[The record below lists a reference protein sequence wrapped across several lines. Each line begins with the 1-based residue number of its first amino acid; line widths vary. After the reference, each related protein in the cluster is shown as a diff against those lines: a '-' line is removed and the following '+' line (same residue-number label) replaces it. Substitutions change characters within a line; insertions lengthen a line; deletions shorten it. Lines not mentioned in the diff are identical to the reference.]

1 MVGVP
6 ISPAQVAKLKN
17 EKKAKEREKREIE
30 SNNRRHLANVRVVQ
44 KNLVYVIGLPNNLAS
59 DDVSTLRSH
68 DYFGQF
74 GRINKIV
81 INRRQNGSGGSSTT
95 SNPQHPSVGVYVTYA
110 TKEEATRAINAV
122 DGSLLDG
129 RVLRATF
136 GTTKYCSYYLRNI
149 PCQNPGCM
157 YLHEPGEEAD
167 SFTKEDLAANRAEL
181 RDVPREAFDH
191 DDDYPAGR
199 AINQS
204 PNTHQVGG
212 RATASA
218 AVSVSSLPGFQNN
231 RPQSVVTTAA
241 AAVPQAQLSMAATNA
256 ATRLRKASELSGL
269 RPRSVEPHG
278 NDGDGGSGSA
288 LPATASWATR
298 AMSKKSTNEPPEP
311 KPRRSDTGGT
321 MTLRMIPSSRNKAAC
336 ASTTTTKP
344 SGAAA
349 VAPAVVATAASG
361 SNISPTILSASSVST
376 RERPKTA
383 TAATVAAT
391 SDAAATLASG
401 AGIQHHPT
409 LQQLSRERKQQQRH
423 QTRAQQKQAR
433 QVYAEDIDADGDT
446 ETDIDVD
453 SETDRKRNSAAS
465 KAASKAI
472 AVAAAAA
479 SATSVSA
486 SNVPAEKSSQPQQR
500 EIEPVAAAITV
511 QEVDATAAEALAP
524 SLNTDAVPELPVIE
538 VSTEPTQ
545 QPQTIMPVTTEYDQ
559 GDTGVSEGY
568 VLQTE
573 SQEQSTAAYDAIQAA
588 NHTSS
593 ALSFQSITDSL
604 FAQLNAKV
612 STPPTSNLPVFSG
625 AGGSSSSSAAVFDG
639 HVGGIRNPAGY
650 PVSSVD
656 PLLFPPM
663 GMSSN
668 DVSSAGYGR
677 MDSGPQFSVF
687 GSQSNTQWG
696 RLGMVPGGYA
706 PTSLSSVLAG
716 PPALG
721 PPPMGSLGEAPPST
735 GGLGAFSRQR
745 SRWDFVHADE
755 ASAQAELQSV
765 LGRGPGDKSAHLQQQ
780 QHGPP
785 AGSFMSSR
793 DLGMFSTPI
802 QTDYS
807 GRQWSGSGQQSDG
820 YAVPHPP
827 PGFGGRQRSD
837 LMRAAESSAL
847 PMLGSGTPP
856 GGVIGGGSNTLLSRL
871 MGQTSGGLDVSGASG
886 ESGLPASHYPMAQS
900 QQYHGYQDPAIL
912 SSYAAPPASM
922 NSMQAMAS
930 NASMGN
936 MQQATIQQQQQARG
950 RGDPNVLSSLLARL
964 HLGQGE
970 GASPLAAMGSQAGPA
985 SMSFMSQPM
994 GHRGSI
1000 GSGSMAPPGIEPMGV
1015 AGSPVYNSALGQT
1028 RMQQQQPQMAM
1039 GRSVMPLG
1047 LNTNAGGGGFADP
1060 AIMHMGRVNVS
1071 SGPTSPVGLPPGI
1084 LSPQSADSAG
1094 GSAGGYVGQMQP
1106 MMVSRSAN
1114 SSGRSRFLNHF
1125 SPDGVPSNA
1134 SQQQQQQQQPIQPSG
1149 SIENNAQSPVDE
1161 KSESEVEAGNN
1172 NMVNGVPPG
1181 LPTTGLFGEL
1191 LRRAKLEAAAVSGG
1205 GNVTTSAPLPAS
1217 GSTYVS
1223 GKMMLSDIER
1233 KLDAARREAR
1243 DLQAQ
1248 LSTVI
1253 GQNQSAMWALANG
1266 STSPAG
1272 GMDKATGFGFSAA
1285 GSVATDAVDEQELI
1299 SRFPEI
1305 EYICGQPPR
1314 RPEGATFY
1322 YARKEVRVQRS
1333 LLSELICETWITQ
1346 EIQYYV
1352 YMLTLLGFEASRLM
1366 LLHLQLHFENKPGIP
1381 LPKIDKTF
1389 IGQFFRALRNR
1400 SQATNARRGRV
1411 RQDVLYTLR
1420 IYESTYSDLGFHAS
1434 GCTKTMTQ
1442 FINYMVNEYK
1452 SLIELHAT
1460 KRMGTPAAVVEVLKH
1475 HPSGLLDVGGIALAL
1490 LETFRTRRLYVE
1502 RIASLKNLKDKE
1514 AVPGRTYFN
1523 NMIMTDGVGA
1533 SISTFRWVR
1542 KTLRKP
1548 TSEAPTAAPG
1558 PSIAALKSVS
1568 QRKRKALKDLESS
1581 SVVPSSSARSAEAPA
1596 SVASSTSVPPIPM
1609 PPAITCPEFAPTPTT
1624 YPAIAPMP
1632 APTTYPVVAP
1642 VPAPLSSTPL
1652 SSKPSTVLPSRA
1664 GGKRKHTPEPASNA
1678 GYKHV
1683 SARVQSPAPVRT
1695 PGPEPHPPVS
1705 TTEPEPISIID
1716 PPDNQVVTSQETIEA
1731 TLATAADGLD
1741 DALAALDEWNAKCH
1755 AYLAKREAAA
1765 RKAKTFDRAEYYAE
1779 QKRNAIYDR
1788 EREGVTIAYEMA
1800 IRAAEAAAGPELT
1813 RTEAQA
1819 ADLEAARK
1827 AAMETALRDLDIAHS
1842 IAIDEVDAAQRK
1854 NAATRAAI
1862 HDPSHVHIGGD
1873 PGSYSISAKQ
1883 YHADSGS
1890 TWRAAE
1896 MNRLSD
1902 RFDLWEWMSRIP
1914 SSKTASSENDARTAS
1929 VLVRNGCLQPLYR
1942 HAHDDPGAHYTL
1954 ERAYE
1959 QKRSAIAKCCN
1970 KVMAGC
1976 TRENTTIDM
1985 GDAKLHNMRGC
1996 LPCPRANKPTD
2007 YWHHTGWRV
2016 VTIKE
2021 NNTSQVCSTCMTRLP
2036 AGQAPVRLCTLG
2048 DEHTKHCYKVR
2059 VSNNHFVRHC
2069 SVCGTTWNRDV
2080 NAARNMAYLGYLLA
2094 LGLPRPWYFMK
2105 HLEDPPVHYQVL
2117 YRSPVARDS
2126 LLPGDQAPFPA
2137 YRPAPVYRTPI
2148 HRSDMPLADKVLFP
2162 ACNRVPVYR
2171 EHRVRHY
2178 AHRPHPTPKPAREPS
2193 LRFKHPLAR
2202 RSLLRNDQGPF
2213 PACARRDPR
2222 PPKPQNERP
2231 RWMPTSIRAGQLRQ
2245 AENIREAKEARI
2257 RRVAN
2262 SDMSRLTKQFAHL
2275 NLAGKP
2281 RLASLKRAE
2290 VDEKRTAWARAVSTT
2305 LYERT
2310 SG

>member
-1 MVGVP
+1 MSSSDSDDWECPLCMEEMDIDDRGFFP
-6 ISPAQVAKLKN
+6 CECGYQAIAKLKN

-241 AAVPQAQLSMAATNA
+241 AAVPHAQLSMAATNA
-256 ATRLRKASELSGL
+256 AIRLRKASELSAL

-336 ASTTTTKP
+336 SSTTASKP

-349 VAPAVVATAASG
+349 AAAPVVVATAASG

-376 RERPKTA
+376 RERAKTA
-383 TAATVAAT
+383 TAATVAVT
-391 SDAAATLASG
+391 SDAAATPASG

-433 QVYAEDIDADGDT
+433 QIDAEDIDDDGDT

-453 SETDRKRNSAAS
+453 SETDRKRKSAAS
-465 KAASKAI
+465 KAASKAT

-486 SNVPAEKSSQPQQR
+486 SNVPVEKPSQPQPR
-500 EIEPVAAAITV
+500 EIEPVAAAATTV
-511 QEVDATAAEALAP
+511 QEVDSTAAEALAP
-524 SLNTDAVPELPVIE
+524 SLNTDAVPELPVPVIE

-545 QPQTIMPVTTEYDQ
+545 QPQTIMPATTEYDQ
-559 GDTGVSEGY
+559 GDIGASEGY
-568 VLQTE
+568 ILQTE
-573 SQEQSTAAYDAIQAA
+573 SQEQSTAGYDAIQAA

-612 STPPTSNLPVFSG
+612 STPPTSNLPAFSG
-625 AGGSSSSSAAVFDG
+625 AGGSSSSATVFDG

-663 GMSSN
+663 GMGSN
-668 DVSSAGYGR
+668 DISSAGYGR
-677 MDSGPQFSVF
+677 MDSAPQFSVF
-687 GSQSNTQWG
+687 GSQPNTQWG

-706 PTSLSSVLAG
+706 PTSLSSVLVG

-765 LGRGPGDKSAHLQQQ
+765 LGRGPGDKSAHSQQQ
-780 QHGPP
+780 QQHQHGPP

-807 GRQWSGSGQQSDG
+807 GRQWSGSGQQGEG

-871 MGQTSGGLDVSGASG
+871 MGQTSSGLDVSGASG

-936 MQQATIQQQQQARG
+936 MQQARG

-1000 GSGSMAPPGIEPMGV
+1000 GSGGMAPPGIEPMGV
-1015 AGSPVYNSALGQT
+1015 AGSPVYSSALGQT

-1039 GRSVMPLG
+1039 ARSSMPLG

-1084 LSPQSADSAG
+1084 LSPHSAD
-1094 GSAGGYVGQMQP
+1094 SAGGYVGQMQP
-1106 MMVSRSAN
+1106 TMVSRSAN

-1125 SPDGVPSNA
+1125 SPDGVPSTA
-1134 SQQQQQQQQPIQPSG
+1134 SQQQQQQQQQPIQTSG

-1161 KSESEVEAGNN
+1161 KGEGEVEASNN

-1205 GNVTTSAPLPAS
+1205 SNVTASAPLPAS

-1285 GSVATDAVDEQELI
+1285 GSV
-1299 SRFPEI
+1299 
-1305 EYICGQPPR
+1305 
-1314 RPEGATFY
+1314 
-1322 YARKEVRVQRS
+1322 
-1333 LLSELICETWITQ
+1333 
-1346 EIQYYV
+1346 
-1352 YMLTLLGFEASRLM
+1352 
-1366 LLHLQLHFENKPGIP
+1366 
-1381 LPKIDKTF
+1381 
-1389 IGQFFRALRNR
+1389 
-1400 SQATNARRGRV
+1400 
-1411 RQDVLYTLR
+1411 
-1420 IYESTYSDLGFHAS
+1420 
-1434 GCTKTMTQ
+1434 
-1442 FINYMVNEYK
+1442 
-1452 SLIELHAT
+1452 
-1460 KRMGTPAAVVEVLKH
+1460 
-1475 HPSGLLDVGGIALAL
+1475 
-1490 LETFRTRRLYVE
+1490 
-1502 RIASLKNLKDKE
+1502 
-1514 AVPGRTYFN
+1514 
-1523 NMIMTDGVGA
+1523 
-1533 SISTFRWVR
+1533 
-1542 KTLRKP
+1542 
-1548 TSEAPTAAPG
+1548 
-1558 PSIAALKSVS
+1558 
-1568 QRKRKALKDLESS
+1568 
-1581 SVVPSSSARSAEAPA
+1581 
-1596 SVASSTSVPPIPM
+1596 
-1609 PPAITCPEFAPTPTT
+1609 
-1624 YPAIAPMP
+1624 
-1632 APTTYPVVAP
+1632 
-1642 VPAPLSSTPL
+1642 
-1652 SSKPSTVLPSRA
+1652 
-1664 GGKRKHTPEPASNA
+1664 
-1678 GYKHV
+1678 
-1683 SARVQSPAPVRT
+1683 
-1695 PGPEPHPPVS
+1695 
-1705 TTEPEPISIID
+1705 
-1716 PPDNQVVTSQETIEA
+1716 
-1731 TLATAADGLD
+1731 
-1741 DALAALDEWNAKCH
+1741 
-1755 AYLAKREAAA
+1755 
-1765 RKAKTFDRAEYYAE
+1765 
-1779 QKRNAIYDR
+1779 
-1788 EREGVTIAYEMA
+1788 
-1800 IRAAEAAAGPELT
+1800 
-1813 RTEAQA
+1813 
-1819 ADLEAARK
+1819 
-1827 AAMETALRDLDIAHS
+1827 
-1842 IAIDEVDAAQRK
+1842 
-1854 NAATRAAI
+1854 
-1862 HDPSHVHIGGD
+1862 
-1873 PGSYSISAKQ
+1873 
-1883 YHADSGS
+1883 
-1890 TWRAAE
+1890 
-1896 MNRLSD
+1896 
-1902 RFDLWEWMSRIP
+1902 
-1914 SSKTASSENDARTAS
+1914 
-1929 VLVRNGCLQPLYR
+1929 
-1942 HAHDDPGAHYTL
+1942 
-1954 ERAYE
+1954 
-1959 QKRSAIAKCCN
+1959 
-1970 KVMAGC
+1970 
-1976 TRENTTIDM
+1976 
-1985 GDAKLHNMRGC
+1985 
-1996 LPCPRANKPTD
+1996 
-2007 YWHHTGWRV
+2007 
-2016 VTIKE
+2016 
-2021 NNTSQVCSTCMTRLP
+2021 
-2036 AGQAPVRLCTLG
+2036 
-2048 DEHTKHCYKVR
+2048 
-2059 VSNNHFVRHC
+2059 
-2069 SVCGTTWNRDV
+2069 
-2080 NAARNMAYLGYLLA
+2080 
-2094 LGLPRPWYFMK
+2094 
-2105 HLEDPPVHYQVL
+2105 
-2117 YRSPVARDS
+2117 
-2126 LLPGDQAPFPA
+2126 
-2137 YRPAPVYRTPI
+2137 
-2148 HRSDMPLADKVLFP
+2148 
-2162 ACNRVPVYR
+2162 
-2171 EHRVRHY
+2171 
-2178 AHRPHPTPKPAREPS
+2178 
-2193 LRFKHPLAR
+2193 
-2202 RSLLRNDQGPF
+2202 
-2213 PACARRDPR
+2213 
-2222 PPKPQNERP
+2222 
-2231 RWMPTSIRAGQLRQ
+2231 
-2245 AENIREAKEARI
+2245 
-2257 RRVAN
+2257 
-2262 SDMSRLTKQFAHL
+2262 
-2275 NLAGKP
+2275 
-2281 RLASLKRAE
+2281 
-2290 VDEKRTAWARAVSTT
+2290 
-2305 LYERT
+2305 
-2310 SG
+2310 